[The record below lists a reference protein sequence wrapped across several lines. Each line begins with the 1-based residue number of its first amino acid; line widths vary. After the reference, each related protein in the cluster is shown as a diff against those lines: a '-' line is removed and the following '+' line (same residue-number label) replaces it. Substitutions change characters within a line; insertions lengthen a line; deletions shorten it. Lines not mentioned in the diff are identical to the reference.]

1 MEHLETQVSDL
12 RSFLRRPADDPS
24 GPATVSRPA
33 AAVSPSST
41 TTPRGT
47 SDGRPAHHSPH
58 ATASPAGPRPSS
70 NAPGGKRRADDD
82 DDVQK
87 QPRSKR
93 NRYISLACTE
103 CKRRKI
109 RCNGEQP
116 CGRCGHLNL
125 TCLYTANCC
134 SNSFKDSDDYK
145 HMREEIATLKSQ
157 VATLFEEVYT
167 LRQLTLQPAPD
178 HDPTSASGPAAP
190 APTGTEGG
198 IPAMARGS
206 SVAESSNMPLAGQA
220 TGLRDRPPFSQP
232 ARFRGPTSIEFTVDV
247 AKNTLRRMGYSGERA
262 GGVDEAGQGSDSGL
276 APPVP
281 GATPNPA
288 LPSTST
294 GSDNSSDPLW
304 QYDKEEMLK
313 LCRIYKDEVAIMY
326 PIFDVES
333 VMDHARALADWME
346 SARLQR
352 LSSPPIDDRHFSDIK
367 TLQLK
372 IILCCGLTIQNHG
385 RSPRATELFETMRPV
400 ISRLLIGEGADVGSL
415 PFLNTVAGFQ
425 FLCNEEVLAWRI
437 IGQVARL
444 CLELGLHRRQGLFR
458 IPEGPERRSALNTFW
473 VTYTLDRRW
482 SFATGLPY
490 VVCDETIDPKLPYP
504 DGHPYMVAMI
514 TYSKLAARIWKL
526 VDYFDAAVT
535 LDFKREQF
543 ETLDQEIFAWYE
555 SVPDDIKSSSPGEV
569 PLPSAGPSYNLQR
582 QQVWTRLRLYQIRI
596 WLHMP
601 VLHCASSI
609 QQNKDLAFKVVRLA
623 KDTIQ
628 YLRKL
633 HDNTGVY
640 RRLQVFYHQ
649 FLSSSIAV
657 LFLAAAHAP
666 VQFSDLARPEF
677 YMALGLIKELSAK
690 SWVSQRLWRAVHS
703 LKHYATRLGL
713 QDEDGDHGN
722 NNNNNNNNSA
732 GGPSVLNHYHD
743 PLSISSLAGSTAL
756 PSSAMSTLHTPTHDS
771 NSPAETGTYPPPPYS
786 SAGTPVA
793 RGSMG
798 PTLRQDL
805 DRDLIRGMPLNDEQN
820 GSALHSE
827 MSRIFEGYSGLLPM
841 AGSSGPGST
850 STHDGPFGLVGDG
863 SNCLG
868 DDIGVFQQIR
878 DMF

>member
-12 RSFLRRPADDPS
+12 RSFLRQPPDDPS
-24 GPATVSRPA
+24 APAAISRPA
-33 AAVSPSST
+33 PAASSSST
-41 TTPRGT
+41 ATPRGAP
-47 SDGRPAHHSPH
+47 DAGPAHRSPH
-58 ATASPAGPRPSS
+58 ATASPVTARPPA
-70 NAPGGKRRADDD
+70 NAAAGKRRADDD
-82 DDVQK
+82 DDGQK
-87 QPRSKR
+87 QQRSKR

-134 SNSFKDSDDYK
+134 SSSFKDSDEYK
-145 HMREEIATLKSQ
+145 RMTEEIATLQSQ
-157 VATLFEEVYT
+157 VNTLFENIYT
-167 LRQLTLQPAPD
+167 LRQETFQQIPD
-178 HDPTSASGPAAP
+178 HDPTGRPAVP
-190 APTGTEGG
+190 AGREGEL
-198 IPAMARGS
+198 PPMARVNS
-206 SVAESSNMPLAGQA
+206 IAESSTTLLASQPI
-220 TGLRDRPPFSQP
+220 GLRERPSFSQA
-232 ARFRGPTSIEFTVDV
+232 ARFRGPTSIDFTVDM
-247 AKNTLRRMGYSGERA
+247 AKNTLHEMGYSGERSEGA
-262 GGVDEAGQGSDSGL
+262 EEAGQSSDGRL
-276 APPVP
+276 APPAP
-281 GATPNPA
+281 GAAPNPELRSPA
-288 LPSTST
+288 AGT
-294 GSDNSSDPLW
+294 DHSSDPLW
-304 QYDKEEMLK
+304 QYNKGEMLK

-326 PIFDVES
+326 PVFDVDS
-333 VMDHARALADWME
+333 VMDHARALADWMD
-346 SARLQR
+346 SARLHR
-352 LSSPPIDDRHFSDIK
+352 LSSPAAEDRHFSDMK

-372 IILCCGLTIQNHG
+372 IIMCCGLTIENHG

-400 ISRLLIGEGADVGSL
+400 ISRLLISEGADVASL

-425 FLCNEEVLAWRI
+425 FLCNDEILAWRI

-444 CLELGLHRRQGLFR
+444 CLELGLHRRQGLYR
-458 IPEGPERRSALNTFW
+458 VPEGPERRSAINTFW

-482 SFATGLPY
+482 AFATGLPY
-490 VVCDETIDPKLPYP
+490 VMCDETIDPKLPYP

-535 LDFKREQF
+535 LDLKREQF
-543 ETLDQEIFAWYE
+543 ETLDQEILAWYD
-555 SVPDDIKSSSPGEV
+555 SVPDDVKTSGLREM
-569 PLPSAGPSYNLQR
+569 PLPSAGPTYNLQR
-582 QQVWTRLRLYQIRI
+582 QQVWTLLRMHQIRM

-623 KDTIQ
+623 QDTIQ

-666 VQFSDLARPEF
+666 VEFSNLARPDF
-677 YMALGLIKELSAK
+677 YTALGLIKELSAK

-722 NNNNNNNNSA
+722 ANSNGNSNGA
-732 GGPSVLNHYHD
+732 GGPSGVSHYD
-743 PLSISSLAGSTAL
+743 PLSISSLAATTTL
-756 PSSAMSTLHTPTHDS
+756 PSTISSLHTPTHD
-771 NSPAETGTYPPPPYS
+771 NSPTEAGTYPPPPYS
-786 SAGTPVA
+786 SAGTPA
-793 RGSMG
+793 GRGSMG
-798 PTLRQDL
+798 PALRQDF
-805 DRDLIRGMPLNDEQN
+805 DQDLIPGMLLDDEQN

-827 MSRIFEGYSGLLPM
+827 MSRIFEGYSGLVTM
-841 AGSSGPGST
+841 GGSSGPGST
-850 STHDGPFGLVGDG
+850 SDGQFSLVGDVSG
-863 SNCLG
+863 CLD